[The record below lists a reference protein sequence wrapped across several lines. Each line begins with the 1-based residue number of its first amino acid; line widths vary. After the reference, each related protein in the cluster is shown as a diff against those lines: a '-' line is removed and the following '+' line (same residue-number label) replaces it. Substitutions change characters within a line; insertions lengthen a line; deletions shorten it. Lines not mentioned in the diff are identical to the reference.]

1 LRRAS
6 ILVMFS
12 LTSFLMSKEEWT
24 QKMATVA
31 ELIESK
37 APGSEEHKSAMNTFR
52 LLSAKVK
59 DF

>member
-1 LRRAS
+1 
-6 ILVMFS
+6 MF
-12 LTSFLMSKEEWT
+12 TGGPGAGAAGGAKMCKEEWT